1 MKICI
6 FVRVLWPGGVQAIAF
21 SEAKSLEELGHKVD
35 LVFLRDSGRGVYP
48 WSYLHSF
55 KVMYN
60 SSISKRPLHK
70 LFWLITRQYNPE
82 RGEDSTVDLDLIK
95 KFEKTRD
102 RYDVVIYFDQLA
114 AFYANLGKRIHRDRY
129 IVNIME
135 TGLKENDVLRKYIL
149 NRAIRDASAII
160 TIGKKNFDVLNNRQH
175 KKVYLLY
182 PGTYPKI
189 DSPGFQQR
197 ENRILSI
204 TMWDRG
210 RHPEIF
216 LEIAKVLENETVYL
230 LGDWTDYSYFNEFVK
245 RVKSFGLE
253 NKIVV
258 TGKVTREVLEENYR
272 LAKVLVRFGYN
283 EFGPGMATLEAISFG
298 IPLIIN
304 NDIGIKDMIDSMG
317 CDPSILVDQADPDEI
332 ALAIK
337 KLTQNE
343 REWQLKSKNALSLA
357 EKISWEDHGKK
368 LERILTEIMTE
379 N

>member
-21 SEAKSLEELGHKVD
+21 GEAKSLEDLGHKVD
-35 LVFLRDSGRGVYP
+35 LIFLRDSGRGVYP
-48 WSYLHSF
+48 WSYLHPF
-55 KVMYN
+55 KVIYN
-60 SSISKRPLHK
+60 SSINKRSLHK
-70 LFWLITRQYNPE
+70 LFWFITRQYNPE

-114 AFYANLGKRIHRDRY
+114 AFYANLGKRIHGDRY

-135 TGLKENDVLRKYIL
+135 TGLNENDFLRKYIQ
-149 NRAIRDASAII
+149 NRALRNASATI
-160 TIGKKNFDVLNNRQH
+160 TIGKKNFDILNNRKY

-182 PGTYPKI
+182 PGTYPKL
-189 DSPGFQQR
+189 DSPEFQQR

-216 LEIAKVLENETVYL
+216 LEVAKVLENETIYL

-245 RVKSFGLE
+245 RVKSLGLE

-258 TGKVTREVLEENYR
+258 TGKVTREILEENYR
-272 LAKVLVRFGYN
+272 LAKVLVRFGYK

-304 NDIGIKDMIDSMG
+304 NDIGIKDMIDSIG
-317 CDPSILVDQADPDEI
+317 CDPSIVVDQANPDEI

-337 KLTQNE
+337 KLIQNE
-343 REWQLKSKNALSLA
+343 SEWQLKSKNALSLA
-357 EKISWEDHGKK
+357 EKISWEYHGKK
-368 LERILTEIMTE
+368 LERILNEIKTE